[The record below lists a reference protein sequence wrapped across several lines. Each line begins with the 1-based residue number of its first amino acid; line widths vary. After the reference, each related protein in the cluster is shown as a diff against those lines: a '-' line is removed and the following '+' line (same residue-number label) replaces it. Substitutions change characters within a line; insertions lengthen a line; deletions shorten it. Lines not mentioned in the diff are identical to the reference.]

1 MQYEI
6 MRQQI
11 HTHTPIHLFQGLQSK
26 TLIYS
31 NVLLLQ
37 NPCLDS
43 VNKDVCKIITLFHHT
58 VEWTSSGWMSLH
70 EA

>member
-1 MQYEI
+1 MQYKI

-11 HTHTPIHLFQGLQSK
+11 YTHPYIYFRDFKVRHLF
-26 TLIYS
+26 IS
-31 NVLLLQ
+31 NVLLQQ